1 MDPISFSNN
10 IFNESPK
17 DPNSIQL
24 ELEDMDM
31 GDLFEF
37 LLIVFTNGLQQLY
50 GNDDKKVDLSVMT
63 EDQFKN
69 MNAYFNSFG
78 FDCVYLIY
86 PIEAETMID
95 FNKISYKN
103 TEINNDTNL
112 DDLCLPIKV
121 NDKIYVF
128 GFKFKLFGIDGC
140 R

>member
-1 MDPISFSNN
+1 MILIIHIFFMDPISFSNN

-69 MNAYFNSFG
+69 MNAYFNSF
-78 FDCVYLIY
+78 
-86 PIEAETMID
+86 
-95 FNKISYKN
+95 
-103 TEINNDTNL
+103 
-112 DDLCLPIKV
+112 
-121 NDKIYVF
+121 
-128 GFKFKLFGIDGC
+128 
-140 R
+140 